1 MAIIVTNKDF
11 PKASEYIYN
20 KYFKNS
26 KYIYNKYCK
35 SFDENTNNVESIDKN
50 ESIDENE
57 TEELTA
63 MLAALLALEKEIP
76 KEMKEEILYNPSLD
90 DEYDEFQT
98 FVCPS
103 CKNPDVNTVIYRY
116 DYCPHCGQRLKQDVK
131 YKFEAIEKDKE
142 DNKETIE

>member
-1 MAIIVTNKDF
+1 MSIIVTNKDF

-20 KYFKNS
+20 KYFK
-26 KYIYNKYCK
+26 
-35 SFDENTNNVESIDKN
+35 SFDEITNNSIENVESIDKN
-50 ESIDENE
+50 EEK
-57 TEELTA
+57 ELTA
-63 MLAALLALEKEIP
+63 MLAALLALKKEIP

-98 FVCPS
+98 FICPS

-142 DNKETIE
+142 DKEENSTETIE

>member
-1 MAIIVTNKDF
+1 MSIIVTNKDF

-20 KYFKNS
+20 KYFK
-26 KYIYNKYCK
+26 
-35 SFDENTNNVESIDKN
+35 SFDEITNNSIENVESIDKN
-50 ESIDENE
+50 EEK
-57 TEELTA
+57 ELTA

-103 CKNPDVNTVIYRY
+103 CKNPDVNTVICRY

-142 DNKETIE
+142 DKESKEENSTEITE

>member
-1 MAIIVTNKDF
+1 MSIIVTNKDF

-20 KYFKNS
+20 KYFK
-26 KYIYNKYCK
+26 
-35 SFDENTNNVESIDKN
+35 SFDEITNNSIENVESIDKN
-50 ESIDENE
+50 EV
-57 TEELTA
+57 EELTA
-63 MLAALLALEKEIP
+63 MLAALLALKKEIP

-98 FVCPS
+98 FICPS
-103 CKNPDVNTVIYRY
+103 CKNHDVNTVIYRY

-142 DNKETIE
+142 DKEEDSKEITE

>member
-1 MAIIVTNKDF
+1 MSIIVTNKDF

-20 KYFKNS
+20 KYFK
-26 KYIYNKYCK
+26 
-35 SFDENTNNVESIDKN
+35 SFDEITNNSIENVESIDKN
-50 ESIDENE
+50 EEK
-57 TEELTA
+57 ELTA

-116 DYCPHCGQRLKQDVK
+116 DYCPHCGQKLKQDVK

-142 DNKETIE
+142 DKENKEENSTETTE

>member
-1 MAIIVTNKDF
+1 MSIIVTNTNKDF
-11 PKASEYIYN
+11 SKASEYIYN
-20 KYFKNS
+20 KYFKGME
-26 KYIYNKYCK
+26 
-35 SFDENTNNVESIDKN
+35 SFDGITKHIESIDETKTIDKN
-50 ESIDENE
+50 EV
-57 TEELTA
+57 EELTA
-63 MLAALLALEKEIP
+63 MLAALLSLDKETP
-76 KEMKEEILYNPSLD
+76 KEMKEDILYNPSLD

-142 DNKETIE
+142 DNKETTE

>member
-1 MAIIVTNKDF
+1 MSIIVTNKDF
-11 PKASEYIYN
+11 PKASEYICN
-20 KYFKNS
+20 KYFK
-26 KYIYNKYCK
+26 
-35 SFDENTNNVESIDKN
+35 SFDEITNNSIENVESIDKN
-50 ESIDENE
+50 EV
-57 TEELTA
+57 EELTA
-63 MLAALLALEKEIP
+63 MLAALLALKKEIP

-142 DNKETIE
+142 DKENKEENSTEITEWEV

>member
-1 MAIIVTNKDF
+1 MSIIVTNKDF

-20 KYFKNS
+20 KYFK
-26 KYIYNKYCK
+26 
-35 SFDENTNNVESIDKN
+35 SFDEITNNSIENVESIDKN
-50 ESIDENE
+50 EEK
-57 TEELTA
+57 ELTA
-63 MLAALLALEKEIP
+63 MLAALLALKKEIP

-98 FVCPS
+98 FICPS

-142 DNKETIE
+142 DKEDKEENSTETIE

>member
-1 MAIIVTNKDF
+1 MSIIVTNKDF

-20 KYFKNS
+20 KYFK
-26 KYIYNKYCK
+26 
-35 SFDENTNNVESIDKN
+35 SFDEITNNSIENVESIDKN
-50 ESIDENE
+50 EEK
-57 TEELTA
+57 ELTA

-103 CKNPDVNTVIYRY
+103 CKNPDVNTVICRY

-142 DNKETIE
+142 DKESKEENSTEITEWEV

>member
-1 MAIIVTNKDF
+1 MAIIVTNTNKDF
-11 PKASEYIYN
+11 SKASKYIYN
-20 KYFKNS
+20 KYFKGME
-26 KYIYNKYCK
+26 
-35 SFDENTNNVESIDKN
+35 SFDEITKHIESIDETKTIDKN
-50 ESIDENE
+50 EV
-57 TEELTA
+57 EELTA
-63 MLAALLALEKEIP
+63 MLAALLSLNKETP
-76 KEMKEEILYNPSLD
+76 KEMKEDILYNPSLD

-142 DNKETIE
+142 KE

>member
-1 MAIIVTNKDF
+1 MSIIVTNKDF

-20 KYFKNS
+20 KYFK
-26 KYIYNKYCK
+26 
-35 SFDENTNNVESIDKN
+35 SFDEITNNNIESVESIDKN
-50 ESIDENE
+50 EV
-57 TEELTA
+57 EELTA
-63 MLAALLALEKEIP
+63 MSAALLALKKEIP

-142 DNKETIE
+142 DKENSEKTTE

>member
-1 MAIIVTNKDF
+1 MSIIVTNKDF

-20 KYFKNS
+20 KYFRN
-26 KYIYNKYCK
+26 IE
-35 SFDENTNNVESIDKN
+35 SFDKIARHIESYDETKTIDK
-50 ESIDENE
+50 DEVK
-57 TEELTA
+57 ELTA
-63 MLAALLALEKEIP
+63 MLAALLSLDKETP

>member
-1 MAIIVTNKDF
+1 MSIIVTNKDF

-20 KYFKNS
+20 KYFK
-26 KYIYNKYCK
+26 
-35 SFDENTNNVESIDKN
+35 SFDEITNNSIENVESIDKN
-50 ESIDENE
+50 EEK
-57 TEELTA
+57 ELTA

-103 CKNPDVNTVIYRY
+103 CKNPDVNTVICRY

-142 DNKETIE
+142 DKESKEENSTETTEWEV

>member
-1 MAIIVTNKDF
+1 MSIIVTNKDF

-20 KYFKNS
+20 KYFK
-26 KYIYNKYCK
+26 
-35 SFDENTNNVESIDKN
+35 SFDEITNNSIENVESIDKN
-50 ESIDENE
+50 ESNE
-57 TEELTA
+57 SEELTA

-76 KEMKEEILYNPSLD
+76 KKMKEEILYNPSLD

-98 FVCPS
+98 FICPS

-142 DNKETIE
+142 DKENSEETTE

>member
-1 MAIIVTNKDF
+1 MSIIVTNKDF

-20 KYFKNS
+20 KYFK
-26 KYIYNKYCK
+26 
-35 SFDENTNNVESIDKN
+35 SFDENTNNV

>member
-1 MAIIVTNKDF
+1 MSIIVTNKDF

-20 KYFKNS
+20 KYFK
-26 KYIYNKYCK
+26 
-35 SFDENTNNVESIDKN
+35 SFDEITNNSIENVESIDKN
-50 ESIDENE
+50 EEK
-57 TEELTA
+57 ELTA

-103 CKNPDVNTVIYRY
+103 CKNPDVNTVICRY

-142 DNKETIE
+142 DKESKEENSTETTE